1 MNEEAH
7 WEGPEASVPERA
19 RRHDA
24 AGGYAIHGN
33 VQTGA
38 IGTGA
43 SANVGAIGQGARGRV
58 TIVRDPAEER
68 RTAQMLALVEELR
81 DALDEYRESMDGE
94 LLSTVET
101 NIDDLEESLEE
112 QEPAK
117 RIQGRLKTLQMLL
130 QPFDTLVGLIA
141 KIIELVHRSEG

>member
-7 WEGPEASVPERA
+7 WEGPEASVPKRS
-19 RRHDA
+19 RRHDPTA
-24 AGGYAIHGN
+24 GYAIHGN

-43 SANVGAIGQGARGRV
+43 SANVGAIGQGSRGRV
-58 TIVRDPAEER
+58 TIVRDPAAER
-68 RTAQMLALVEELR
+68 RTAQALALVEELR
-81 DALDEYRESMDGE
+81 DALDEYRETMDGE
-94 LLSTVET
+94 LLSAVET